1 MNLETTLSL
10 VGGLVGLVVGG
21 ELLVRGASRL
31 AGAFGISPLVIGLTV
46 VAFGT
51 SAPEMA
57 VSVSAVLAGQP
68 DIAAANVIG
77 SNIFNVLFILGL
89 CALLAPLVVSARLV
103 RVEVPL
109 LIAVSTATMLL
120 ANDGRISRPEGL
132 ALFAGLLAY
141 TAWAVRDSR
150 RETAAIQAEYA
161 QEFGPNARP
170 DAVHGGGARGPGGLV
185 GAAILVVG
193 GLAVLV
199 FGARTFVAGAT
210 ALARVLGVDE
220 VVIGLTV
227 VAAGTSL
234 PEVAASVIATIR
246 GERDIAIGNVI
257 GSNLFN
263 LLGILGVAAVVGPEG
278 LVVAPSLRALD
289 LPVMVAVAVAC
300 LPLFFTGFTIARWE
314 GGLFLAMYV
323 AYTAYLVLASTRHA
337 ALPAFSATML
347 EFVLPIVVVTIAV
360 LVIRSLRG
368 ERPNTAA
375 R

>member
-1 MNLETTLSL
+1 MNLELVLPL
-10 VGGLVGLVVGG
+10 VGGLIGLVAGG
-21 ELLVRGASRL
+21 ELLVRGAGRL
-31 AGAFGISPLVIGLTV
+31 AAAVGISPLVIGLTV

-77 SNIFNVLFILGL
+77 SNIFNVLFILGV
-89 CALLAPLVVSARLV
+89 CALATPLVVSARLV

-120 ANDGRISRPEGL
+120 AHDGRISRLEGL

-141 TAWAVRDSR
+141 TVWAVRDSR
-150 RETAAIQAEYA
+150 RETAAVQAEFA
-161 QEFGPNARP
+161 REFGPEARSQ
-170 DAVHGGGARGPGGLV
+170 AVHGGGKPGVLGLTGSALQVIGGLV
-185 GAAILVVG
+185 
-193 GLAVLV
+193 VLV
-199 FGARTFVAGAT
+199 FGARLFVAGAT
-210 ALARVLGVDE
+210 ALARMIGVDE

-234 PEVAASVIATIR
+234 PEVAASVIATLR

-257 GSNLFN
+257 GSNIFN
-263 LLGILGVAAVVGPEG
+263 LLGILGVAAVVGPGG

-300 LPLFFTGFTIARWE
+300 LPLFFTGLTIARWE
-314 GGLFLAMYV
+314 GGLFLVMYI

-347 EFVLPIVVVTIAV
+347 EFVLPLLVVTIGV
-360 LVIRSLRG
+360 LVVRALRT
-368 ERPNTAA
+368 RPA
-375 R
+375 

>member
-1 MNLETTLSL
+1 MNLELVLPL
-10 VGGLVGLVVGG
+10 VGGLIGLVVGG
-21 ELLVRGASRL
+21 EFLVRGAGRL
-31 AGAFGISPLVIGLTV
+31 AAAVGISPLVIGLTV

-77 SNIFNVLFILGL
+77 SNIFNVLFILGV
-89 CALLAPLVVSARLV
+89 CALAVPLVVSARLV

-109 LIAVSTATMLL
+109 LIAVSAATMLL
-120 ANDGRISRPEGL
+120 ANDGRISRLEGL
-132 ALFAGLLAY
+132 ALFAGLLVY

-150 RETAAIQAEYA
+150 RETAAVQAEFA
-161 QEFGPNARP
+161 REFGPDARSE
-170 DAVHGGGARGPGGLV
+170 AVHGAGKPGVLGLTGAALQVIGGLV
-185 GAAILVVG
+185 
-193 GLAVLV
+193 VLV
-199 FGARTFVAGAT
+199 FGARMFVAGAT
-210 ALARVLGVDE
+210 ALARMIGVDE

-360 LVIRSLRG
+360 LVIRALRG
-368 ERPNTAA
+368 ERPNAAA

>member
-1 MNLETTLSL
+1 MNLELVLPL
-10 VGGLVGLVVGG
+10 VGGLIGLVVGG
-21 ELLVRGASRL
+21 ELLVRGAGRL
-31 AGAFGISPLVIGLTV
+31 ATAIGISPLVIGLTV

-77 SNIFNVLFILGL
+77 SNIFNVLFILGV
-89 CALLAPLVVSARLV
+89 CALATPLVVSARLV

-120 ANDGRISRPEGL
+120 ANDGRISRLEGL
-132 ALFAGLLAY
+132 ALFAGLLVY
-141 TAWAVRDSR
+141 TVWAVRDSR
-150 RETAAIQAEYA
+150 RETAAVQAEFA
-161 QEFGPNARP
+161 REFGPDARP
-170 DAVHGGGARGPGGLV
+170 EAVHGAGRPGVLGLAGAALQVIGGLV
-185 GAAILVVG
+185 
-193 GLAVLV
+193 VLV
-199 FGARTFVAGAT
+199 FGARMFVAGAI
-210 ALARVLGVDE
+210 ALARMIGVDE

-263 LLGILGVAAVVGPEG
+263 LLGILGVAAVVGPGG

-300 LPLFFTGFTIARWE
+300 LPLFFTGFAIARWE

-347 EFVLPIVVVTIAV
+347 EFVLPILVVTIAV

-368 ERPNTAA
+368 DGSGTAA